1 MRIVLAGP
9 GNIDYHFGELLE
21 MSKEKLDE
29 HILNITQNL
38 LDEELVLLPDKG
50 ISLEIAKK
58 YKELNGK
65 KLIATL
71 PKDDSEIGI
80 NHLQQYLDL
89 NIWDET
95 INTKTWYKHDL
106 THNLF
111 GDVVLFLGNSLGS
124 IGELAY
130 GFYLYKLLGKN
141 ITKLNPEF
149 KAGQKIPLTIFIYK
163 PFVKDKLSFEIESYI
178 KKAQGQIYYI
188 KNAEELKERLEE
200 LKTKDI

>member
-1 MRIVLAGP
+1 MRIVLSGP
-9 GNIDYHFGELLE
+9 GDIDYHFGELLKIP
-21 MSKEKLDE
+21 KEKMDK
-29 HILNITQNL
+29 HIVNITRSL
-38 LDEELVLLPDKG
+38 LDYELVLLPDKG

-80 NHLQQYLDL
+80 KHLQSYLDL
-89 NIWDET
+89 GLFDEI

-111 GDVVLFLGNSLGS
+111 GDIILFLGNSLGS
-124 IGELAY
+124 VGELSY

-141 ITKLNPEF
+141 ITKLNF
-149 KAGQKIPLTIFIYK
+149 DMRAGQNIPLTIFIYK

-178 KKAQGQIYYI
+178 KKAQGQIFYI
-188 KNAEELKERLEE
+188 ENAEELKEKLKE
-200 LKTKDI
+200 LKGN